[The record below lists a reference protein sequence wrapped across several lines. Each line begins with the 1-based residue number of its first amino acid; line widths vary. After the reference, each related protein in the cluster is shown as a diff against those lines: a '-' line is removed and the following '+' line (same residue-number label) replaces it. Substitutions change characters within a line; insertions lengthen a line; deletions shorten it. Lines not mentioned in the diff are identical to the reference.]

1 MAEAAASDGDDTPT
15 PSAVIELSQD
25 NLTVAV
31 ADASSATN
39 NEQLTQKNGGIGD
52 YFALMKPN
60 VIVLLQITALCAVLA
75 HDLIEWRAGRGFDA
89 LTTIR
94 TSVVVFVGGMLTAG
108 GANAINMWYDRDI
121 DPLMRRTA
129 LRPIPAGAVSENAAL
144 SFGVTIS
151 VIGVAWFAV
160 LSNSVAAFWA
170 GFSILFYVF
179 IYTIWLK
186 RSSTQ
191 NIVIGGAAGAT
202 PPLIGWAAT
211 LPPSAVSL
219 ANPLALGSPLPWLL
233 FLLIFLW
240 TPPHFWALALYKSD
254 EYAKAGVP
262 MLPSVKGAERTLIEM
277 KVYSLLLIGLATMPW
292 LNPSEVGGVIAILWT
307 AVALLL
313 GVWYNLSVMRID
325 AREALDSKGRLPSA
339 FASFFRSML
348 YLAYMFI
355 GLVLVL
361 APFLFSSGVLLLVLF
376 LWTRKRLV
384 KAQARI
390 GLYQ

>member
-1 MAEAAASDGDDTPT
+1 MAEAAASDGDDNTT

-144 SFGVTIS
+144 LFGVTIS

>member
-1 MAEAAASDGDDTPT
+1 
-15 PSAVIELSQD
+15 
-25 NLTVAV
+25 
-31 ADASSATN
+31 
-39 NEQLTQKNGGIGD
+39 
-52 YFALMKPN
+52 
-60 VIVLLQITALCAVLA
+60 
-75 HDLIEWRAGRGFDA
+75 
-89 LTTIR
+89 
-94 TSVVVFVGGMLTAG
+94 MLTAG

>member
-1 MAEAAASDGDDTPT
+1 MAEAAASDGDDNTT

-254 EYAKAGVP
+254 EYAGVGVP
-262 MLPSVKGAERTLIEM
+262 MLPSVKGADRTLIEM
-277 KVYSLLLIGLATMPW
+277 KVYSLLLIGLAAMPW